1 MAASD
6 KMHSSETKKQLIS
19 CAKAEFTEK
28 GFSSASLRSICKRA
42 GVTTG
47 ALYFFF
53 KDKDEL
59 FCEVVGEL
67 LEHLNAMIK
76 EHHAFELK
84 ESQPAVGA
92 KFMLIPSARI
102 SRFI

>member
-1 MAASD
+1 MLSKITLLCYVKHKSKAAYQGEYGTMAVSD
-6 KMHSSETKKQLIS
+6 KMHSSETRKQLIS
-19 CAKAEFTEK
+19 SAKAEFTDK
-28 GFSSASLRSICKRA
+28 GFAKASLRSICKKA

-67 LEHLNAMIK
+67 LDK
-76 EHHAFELK
+76 
-84 ESQPAVGA
+84 GA
-92 KFMLIPSARI
+92 SCI
-102 SRFI
+102 